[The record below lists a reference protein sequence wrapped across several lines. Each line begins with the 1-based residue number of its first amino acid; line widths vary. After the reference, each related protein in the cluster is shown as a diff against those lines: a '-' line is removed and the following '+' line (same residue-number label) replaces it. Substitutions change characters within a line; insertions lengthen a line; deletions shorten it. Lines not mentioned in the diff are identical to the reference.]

1 MDTDFW
7 KIDYNNYEEKI
18 ISFIK
23 MYDGKRLFL
32 LDTCKSDFD
41 LMEKVVYEIAM
52 FHFKRLNVNFDPN
65 EYYVEFWFKNIIS
78 KNDNKYSNNIN
89 SFHYDCDE
97 NEREINNKQF
107 KPLMSCVSYFNDN
120 EFPLLLT
127 EIDLEEYKFKKFENK
142 NNINIIFPKTNK
154 QITFDGTKYHG
165 VVDIFNKLNETDND
179 ENNFE
184 RYMLAVNLWN
194 KKPLNINY
202 YTPLNIYNGK
212 FLSVP
217 QDVHRCKN
225 NSETEN
231 VFSKNNKIITIEANN
246 VTKDLLLEKNVLDF
260 DFYEKMLYNKK
271 NFTIP
276 KEITELVKNEME
288 KNEFNNF
295 KISYKKEENSLTEK
309 NTKFLK
315 MVKDINVIN
324 TVDND
329 KNDNDKNDN
338 DKNDNDK
345 NDNDKIG
352 NLEVLYNRFIQR
364 FNYNKLFSK
373 NVCEWIILES
383 EEYAKN
389 NGGWTTRRHENYPTT
404 DIPIEKIPGVFRF
417 VLNSFADIFN
427 KIKKS
432 YCLTDE
438 VLFNIKD
445 LFIVKYDEAT
455 QNKLDLHQDG
465 SFLSIN
471 ILLSDPNDF
480 EGGGTY
486 FNDGLTSFLEQGD
499 LLVHSGKVK
508 HSGLPVTKG
517 KRYIMVAFVIIE
529 VKLNNM

>member
-1 MDTDFW
+1 
-7 KIDYNNYEEKI
+7 
-18 ISFIK
+18 
-23 MYDGKRLFL
+23 
-32 LDTCKSDFD
+32 
-41 LMEKVVYEIAM
+41 
-52 FHFKRLNVNFDPN
+52 
-65 EYYVEFWFKNIIS
+65 
-78 KNDNKYSNNIN
+78 
-89 SFHYDCDE
+89 
-97 NEREINNKQF
+97 
-107 KPLMSCVSYFNDN
+107 MSCVSYFNDN
-120 EFPLLLT
+120 DFPLLLT

-142 NNINIIFPKTNK
+142 NNINIIFPKKNK

-165 VVDIFNKLNETDND
+165 VVDIFNKLNDDND
-179 ENNFE
+179 ENIFE
-184 RYMLAVNLWN
+184 RYMMAVNLWN

-202 YTPLNIYNGK
+202 YKNSSENINI
-212 FLSVP
+212 
-217 QDVHRCKN
+217 
-225 NSETEN
+225 
-231 VFSKNNKIITIEANN
+231 FSKEDKIVTIEANN
-246 VTKDLLLEKNVLDF
+246 VIKDLVLEKNVLDF

-276 KEITELVKNEME
+276 KEITELVKNEMTIN
-288 KNEFNNF
+288 NEFNNF
-295 KISYKKEENSLTEK
+295 KISYKKAENSLTEK
-309 NTKFLK
+309 NTKFSK

-324 TVDND
+324 TVDNE
-329 KNDNDKNDN
+329 NDKNEN
-338 DKNDNDK
+338 DKN
-345 NDNDKIG
+345 KIG

-471 ILLSDPNDF
+471 VLLSDPNDF